1 MATFPSF
8 NPQSRAFTPGQY
20 PASQVKTLFGNEV
33 SVRRTNTSIKTFLR
47 LSFVS
52 GDTDQQDEIFLHYGV
67 HNRFQSFDLPSVV
80 LLGSGLTFP
89 TDYQW
94 IYAGQPEVSYEPG
107 LITVSVELELV
118 APYSL

>member
-1 MATFPSF
+1 M
-8 NPQSRAFTPGQY
+8 
-20 PASQVKTLFGNEV
+20 KTLFGNEV
-33 SVRRTNTSIKTFLR
+33 SVRRTNASIKTFLR

-67 HNRFQSFDLPSVV
+67 HNRFQSFDLPSEV

>member
-8 NPQSRAFTPGQY
+8 NPQSRTFTPGQY
-20 PASQVKTLFGNEV
+20 PASQVKTLFGDEV
-33 SVRRTNTSIKTFLR
+33 SVRRTNASIKTFLR

-52 GDTDQQDEIFLHYGV
+52 GDTNQQDEIFLHYGV
-67 HNRFQSFDLPSVV
+67 HNRFQSFDLPSEV